1 MNKRNIYYRFEDIPQ
16 SYGNGYSTYGTQVMG
31 FSFSKNEL
39 TQIFI
44 AISVLTIAF
53 SFALAPYPPLA
64 NISSVLANLPLAFV
78 AIITAFFCHELAHK
92 YMGQRYG
99 YWSEFRMFGQGLL
112 LALFLGVFTGF
123 IFAAPGA
130 VQIMGMPSR
139 EETGKISVAGPLTNI
154 ILAGIFLGITLV
166 TTGLIAGIAF
176 FIGYINAFL
185 ALFNLIPFGFFDG
198 RKIFSWRKDI
208 WGLLIALSII
218 FLFSLTTA

>member
-1 MNKRNIYYRFEDIPQ
+1 MSKRNIYYRFEDIPQ
-16 SYGNGYSTYGTQVMG
+16 SYDTGYSEYGTQNRG
-31 FSFSKNEL
+31 FTFSKTEL

-53 SFALAPYPPLA
+53 SFALAPFPPIA
-64 NISSVLANLPLAFV
+64 NISRVIDNLPLAFI

-92 YMGQRYG
+92 YIGQRYG

-112 LALFLGVFTGF
+112 LALFLGVFAGF

-130 VQIMGMPSR
+130 VQIMGMPNR

-154 ILAGIFLGITLV
+154 ILAGICLGITIV
-166 TTGLIAGIAF
+166 TTGIITSIAF

-198 RKIFSWRKDI
+198 KKIFAWRKDI

-218 FLFSLTTA
+218 LIITL